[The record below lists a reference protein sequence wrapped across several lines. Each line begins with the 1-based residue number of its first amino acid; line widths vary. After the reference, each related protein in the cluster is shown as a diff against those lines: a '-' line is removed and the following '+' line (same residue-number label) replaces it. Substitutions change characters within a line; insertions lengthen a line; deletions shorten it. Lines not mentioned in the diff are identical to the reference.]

1 MHRNSGFTL
10 IELMIVVA
18 IIGILAAIAVPAYQ
32 DYTIRTKISEG
43 IVGASEAKAVISEG
57 FQTDAMVGVNTA
69 VAAWNISR
77 TSSKYVQNIQID
89 TAGIITVTYRAT
101 AGNGL
106 PTGLDGN
113 TVLFTPSVRGVTLA
127 PDLTGPIDW
136 ACGSA
141 STATASDRGL
151 PVNAGTLPARYAPSE
166 CR

>member
-32 DYTIRTKISEG
+32 DYTIRSKISEG
-43 IVGASEAKAVISEG
+43 LVGASEAKAVISEG
-57 FQTDAMVGVNTA
+57 FQTDSMVGLNSA

-77 TSSKYVQNIQID
+77 TSSKYVQNIEID
-89 TAGIITVTYRAT
+89 ATGMITVRYQAT

-106 PTGLDGN
+106 PTGLNGN
-113 TVLFTPSVRGVTLA
+113 TLLLTPSVNGANLA
-127 PDLTGPIDW
+127 ADVAGSVDW
-136 ACGSA
+136 ACGSDT
-141 STATASDRGL
+141 TATATGRGL
-151 PVNAGTLPARYAPSE
+151 PANAGTLPARYAPSE

>member
-57 FQTDAMVGVNTA
+57 FQTDSMAGLNTV

-89 TAGIITVTYRAT
+89 NTGMITITYRAN

-106 PTGLDGN
+106 PTVLDGD
-113 TVLFTPSVRGVTLA
+113 TLTFTPSVNGANLA
-127 PDLTGPIDW
+127 ADVAGPVDW
-136 ACGSA
+136 ACGSV
-141 STATASDRGL
+141 TTGTASGRGL
-151 PVNAGTLPARYAPSE
+151 PVTAGTLPARYAPSE